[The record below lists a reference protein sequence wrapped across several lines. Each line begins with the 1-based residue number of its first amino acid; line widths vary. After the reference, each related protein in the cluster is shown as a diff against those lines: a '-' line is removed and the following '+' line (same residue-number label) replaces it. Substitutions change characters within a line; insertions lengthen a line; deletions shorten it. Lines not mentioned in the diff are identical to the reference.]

1 MAHVGSQYLE
11 VSMLSLTYFHV
22 GTIVGLTSIMF
33 NQ

>member
-11 VSMLSLTYFHV
+11 VPVLSLTYFHV
-22 GTIVGLTSIMF
+22 GTIVGLTSIIL